1 MTRSEPLGPPAPPP
15 ASTCGS
21 ESPAAPPD
29 DAGRAPDFAG
39 AEVAPEEVVLVP
51 WFVFV
56 LIGIFVGSC
65 FGVIVGAILAAAGH
79 DAARYDS

>member
-1 MTRSEPLGPPAPPP
+1 
-15 ASTCGS
+15 
-21 ESPAAPPD
+21 
-29 DAGRAPDFAG
+29 
-39 AEVAPEEVVLVP
+39 VVLVP